1 MSQAEPVHDEEFELS
16 HHPQPRQ
23 YVFIGIVLAIVTALE
38 VGIYYL
44 DIPSSALVA
53 SLMIFAVIKFVLVGS
68 WFMHLKFDSRI
79 FRMLFITGIVTALVI
94 FTVMLVIFTSQGGP
108 APEVTNPG

>member
-16 HHPQPRQ
+16 HHPEPRQ

-44 DIPSSALVA
+44 DIPSGALVA
-53 SLMIFAVIKFVLVGS
+53 SLMVFAVIKFVLVGS
-68 WFMHLKFDSRI
+68 WFMHLKFDNRI
-79 FRMLFITGIVTALVI
+79 FKMLFITGIVTALLI